1 MKSTIKRESEALRM
15 ERIIKKKKKS
25 RINKNINRRTKDRN
39 KI

>member
-15 ERIIKKKKKS
+15 ERIKKLKKS